1 MPVNLK
7 GGKGYKKGK
16 HDNTESQI
24 PECNE
29 AQNQMYGRAMKSL
42 GNRRF
47 KIFCND
53 NKERI
58 CKVCGSMRKSQWV
71 EPGSIVLISIRD
83 LSMSTVHGT
92 SGASVDIGD
101 IINLVDPTIIGKMKK
116 IEGINPLLFT
126 NIEAR
131 DSASLKKSIKALE
144 DGVEEVDDF
153 FTRGSDEEGEE
164 GEEGDAEEEEE
175 VEEKAERKAK
185 KKENELKIT
194 AARNAKAR
202 EAKAEAEA
210 DVNIDDI

>member
-16 HDNTESQI
+16 HDNSESQI

-29 AQNQMYGRAMKSL
+29 GQNQMYGRAMKSL

-164 GEEGDAEEEEE
+164 EEEDSLEQ
-175 VEEKAERKAK
+175 EEKAERKAK

-202 EAKAEAEA
+202 EAEEA
-210 DVNIDDI
+210 DVNVDDI

>member
-16 HDNTESQI
+16 HDNSESQI

-29 AQNQMYGRAMKSL
+29 GQNQMYGRAMKSL

-153 FTRGSDEEGEE
+153 FTRGSDD
-164 GEEGDAEEEEE
+164 EGDAEEDADAEDSLEQ
-175 VEEKAERKAK
+175 EEKAERKAK

-202 EAKAEAEA
+202 EAEA
-210 DVNIDDI
+210 DVNVDDI

>member
-1 MPVNLK
+1 
-7 GGKGYKKGK
+7 
-16 HDNTESQI
+16 
-24 PECNE
+24 
-29 AQNQMYGRAMKSL
+29 
-42 GNRRF
+42 
-47 KIFCND
+47 
-53 NKERI
+53 
-58 CKVCGSMRKSQWV
+58 MRKSQWV

-92 SGASVDIGD
+92 SGAAVDIGD

-153 FTRGSDEEGEE
+153 FTRGSDDEGEE
-164 GEEGDAEEEEE
+164 EDNSLE

-194 AARNAKAR
+194 AARNAKA
-202 EAKAEAEA
+202 KEAEDA

>member
-1 MPVNLK
+1 MPVNFK

-16 HDNTESQI
+16 HDNSESQI

-29 AQNQMYGRAMKSL
+29 GQNQMYGRAMKSL

-53 NKERI
+53 NKERV

-92 SGASVDIGD
+92 SGAAVDIGD

-164 GEEGDAEEEEE
+164 EDDSLEQ
-175 VEEKAERKAK
+175 EEKAERKAK

-194 AARNAKAR
+194 AARNAKA
-202 EAKAEAEA
+202 KDAEAEDA